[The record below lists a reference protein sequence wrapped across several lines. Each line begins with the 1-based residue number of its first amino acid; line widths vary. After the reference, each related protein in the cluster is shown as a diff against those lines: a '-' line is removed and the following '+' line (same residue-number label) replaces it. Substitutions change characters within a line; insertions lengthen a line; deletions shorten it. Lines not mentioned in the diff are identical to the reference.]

1 MRTQLKKSNG
11 VEINMQNIHRHLLA
25 LLLLLFLS
33 STAYGEDYLTT
44 HIIEISPGIGYYNFD
59 ENRNLDSSAMAV
71 IGLGLHLSRR
81 WAVLLQYS
89 ALDTTR
95 NLNGVSQAAYMQ
107 KYHIDVHRF
116 FNTEKKLRPYL
127 VAGFGQMDLDD
138 NSDDFSNATNKNMLN
153 GGFGLYYRMTPS
165 WSVRTDVRIFA
176 NTNNEHLDNALTLTL
191 GYRFNGGER
200 SNQGTSD

>member
-1 MRTQLKKSNG
+1 MRTQLKKLNG
-11 VEINMQNIHRHLLA
+11 PKINMQNIHRHFSA
-25 LLLLLFLS
+25 LLLLLLLS
-33 STAYGEDYLTT
+33 TIAYGEDYLTT

-59 ENRNLDSSAMAV
+59 ENRNLDSSAMPV

-89 ALDTTR
+89 TLDTTK
-95 NLNGVSQAAYMQ
+95 NLNGVSQATYMR
-107 KYHIDVHRF
+107 KYHVDVHRF

-138 NSDDFSNATNKNMLN
+138 LNDNFNHATNKNMLN

-176 NTNNEHLDNALTLTL
+176 NTNNDYHDNALTLTL

-200 SNQGTSD
+200 SNQGTR